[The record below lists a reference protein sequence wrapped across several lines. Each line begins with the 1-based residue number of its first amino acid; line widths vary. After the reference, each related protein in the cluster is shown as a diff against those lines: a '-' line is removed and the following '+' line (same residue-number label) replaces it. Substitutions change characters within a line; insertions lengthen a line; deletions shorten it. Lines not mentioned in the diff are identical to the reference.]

1 MTKVLRDGTVLTFD
15 DATQSIRVLSKAS
28 ILIENDHITAISE
41 DPDFPIPEN
50 AEIINV
56 YGKIVS
62 PGFVNTHIHAWQT
75 VYRTI
80 GPNVFLSQ
88 YFEWLGHIS
97 PATAAFT
104 PDDIYISSL
113 EGYLEGLHGGV
124 TSYVE
129 HAHNNWN
136 ADVVEPGFDAA
147 MDSGARV
154 WWCYDVADREGFAMK
169 QQWEALGRVRDKVT
183 EGSPVQLGLS
193 VDGLSGLFGND
204 PDGSLKYMRE
214 MIRKLNVRAITM
226 HHLGGPWPG
235 KLILNRP
242 TRNDRLI
249 ATARKTAPSDID
261 LSTLQTTNLPI
272 IYSHAPFLTESDQ
285 IALHENDHF
294 ISITPESEFHFG
306 HGQTTGHLITDQAC
320 LGLDT
325 NWTFSGDMLSQ
336 TRLWL
341 QNVRLTKFHRTLE
354 TGKLP
359 RTNPFPVEEAF
370 LMATRQGGRALRRD
384 DIGVIKVGAK
394 ADLVVFNGDSPNM
407 LGWSDPIAA
416 VVLHANPGDIEHV
429 LVNGEFRKR
438 DFKLVDKVLDWG
450 TVREK
455 FLDASRRIQQQIKE
469 PPPMPERLWGV
480 GEFGD
485 VEMVSTRCCGC
496 GPRGTQ

>member
-1 MTKVLRDGTVLTFD
+1 MSKVLKDGTVLMFD
-15 DATQSIRVLSKAS
+15 DTTKSIRVLPKAS
-28 ILIENDHITAISE
+28 VLIENGRITAISE
-41 DPDFPIPEN
+41 NPDFQIPEN
-50 AEIINV
+50 AEVLNV
-56 YGKIVS
+56 YGKIIS
-62 PGFVNTHIHAWQT
+62 PGFINTHIHTWQT

-88 YFEWLGHIS
+88 YFEWLGHMS
-97 PATAAFT
+97 GATAAFI
-104 PDDIYISSL
+104 PDDVYISSL
-113 EGYLEGLHGGV
+113 AGYLEGLHGGV

-129 HAHNNWN
+129 HAHNNWKET
-136 ADVVEPGFDAA
+136 VVEPGFDAA

-154 WWCYDVADREGFAMK
+154 WWCYDVADRKGFAMK
-169 QQWEALGRVRDKVT
+169 EQWEALGKLGGKVT
-183 EGSPVQLGLS
+183 EGSLVQMGLS

-204 PDGSLKYMRE
+204 PGGHLGYVPD
-214 MIRKLNVRAITM
+214 MIRKLNIQAITM

-235 KLILNRP
+235 MPTTDEQLNSQL
-242 TRNDRLI
+242 TS
-249 ATARKTAPSDID
+249 TARKTAPSDID
-261 LSTLQTTNLPI
+261 LSTFQTTNIPI
-272 IYSHAPFLTESDQ
+272 IYSHAPFLTDSDQ
-285 IALHENDHF
+285 TALREKDHF
-294 ISITPESEFHFG
+294 VSITPESEFHFG
-306 HGQTTGHLITDQAC
+306 HGQTTGHLITDQAS

-341 QNVRLTKFHRTLE
+341 QNVRLTKSHRTLE
-354 TGKLP
+354 AGRLP

-416 VVLHANPGDIEHV
+416 VVLHANPGDVEHV
-429 LVNGEFRKR
+429 LVDGEFRKR
-438 DFKLVDKVLDWG
+438 NFKLVDRVIAWEKM
-450 TVREK
+450 RER
-455 FLDASRRIQQQIKE
+455 FLEASRRIQKQIKE

-485 VEMVSTRCCGC
+485 VEMASTKCYGC